1 MPELVTY
8 LNQFMTDE
16 IFVTD
21 IEIMPDG
28 FKNSMSLLIAAD
40 YMVVEKEA
48 GVFPENWQEKWL
60 SFMEQQ
66 EIVIEKKTK
75 KSVKEVDIKPHIL
88 AWDFSMDAFAVS
100 ICKGLSLGKIKPKH
114 MCIAGAWF
122 GGFQALMPL
131 IGYYLGS
138 LFADMVTRYSHWVA
152 FALLLAI
159 GGNMIKESLGEEENV
174 SNDMGFKSMLLLAI
188 ATSIDALAVGV
199 SLAFLKVA
207 ILPAVLFIGCITFV
221 CSAAGVKI
229 GSIFGD
235 KYQSKAELC
244 GGIILILIGIK
255 ILLDG
260 LGIL

>member
-1 MPELVTY
+1 MKVRIKFAKSGVMKFIGHLDCMRFFQKAIRRAKLDVAYSKGYSPHQLMSFASPLGVGVTSDGEYFDVEFYSLPDLSMPELVTY

-88 AWDFSMDAFAVS
+88 AWDFSMDAFAEKNGENYGTLH
-100 ICKGLSLGKIKPKH
+100 CDYEGNSLFMRLTSGSETNIKPELV
-114 MCIAGAWF
+114 M
-122 GGFQALMPL
+122 QAFYAFCESELEP
-131 IGYYLGS
+131 
-138 LFADMVTRYSHWVA
+138 YSYQIHRMQ
-152 FALLLAI
+152 
-159 GGNMIKESLGEEENV
+159 MIFKKKGE
-174 SNDMGFKSMLLLAI
+174 
-188 ATSIDALAVGV
+188 
-199 SLAFLKVA
+199 
-207 ILPAVLFIGCITFV
+207 
-221 CSAAGVKI
+221 
-229 GSIFGD
+229 
-235 KYQSKAELC
+235 
-244 GGIILILIGIK
+244 
-255 ILLDG
+255 
-260 LGIL
+260 

>member
-1 MPELVTY
+1 MKTRMRFVKCGSMKFIGHLDCMRFFQKAIRRAKLDVAYSKGYSPHPLMSFASPLGVGVTSDGEYIDVEFYSLPDLSMPELVTY

-88 AWDFSMDAFAVS
+88 AWDFSMDAFAEKNGENYGTLH
-100 ICKGLSLGKIKPKH
+100 CDYEGNSLFMRLTSGSETNIKPELV
-114 MCIAGAWF
+114 M
-122 GGFQALMPL
+122 QAFYAFCESELEP
-131 IGYYLGS
+131 
-138 LFADMVTRYSHWVA
+138 YSYQIHRMQ
-152 FALLLAI
+152 
-159 GGNMIKESLGEEENV
+159 MIFKKKGE
-174 SNDMGFKSMLLLAI
+174 
-188 ATSIDALAVGV
+188 
-199 SLAFLKVA
+199 
-207 ILPAVLFIGCITFV
+207 
-221 CSAAGVKI
+221 
-229 GSIFGD
+229 
-235 KYQSKAELC
+235 
-244 GGIILILIGIK
+244 
-255 ILLDG
+255 
-260 LGIL
+260 

>member
-1 MPELVTY
+1 MKTRMRFVKCGSMKFIGHLDCMRFFQKALRRARLDVAYSQGYSPHQLMSFASPLGVGITSDGEYIDVEFYSLPDLSLPDLVTY

-88 AWDFSMDAFAVS
+88 AWDFSMDDFAKKNGENYGTLH
-100 ICKGLSLGKIKPKH
+100 CDYEGNSLFMRLTSGSETNIKPELV
-114 MCIAGAWF
+114 M
-122 GGFQALMPL
+122 QAFYAFCENELEP
-131 IGYYLGS
+131 
-138 LFADMVTRYSHWVA
+138 YSYQIHRMQ
-152 FALLLAI
+152 
-159 GGNMIKESLGEEENV
+159 MIFKKKGE
-174 SNDMGFKSMLLLAI
+174 
-188 ATSIDALAVGV
+188 
-199 SLAFLKVA
+199 
-207 ILPAVLFIGCITFV
+207 
-221 CSAAGVKI
+221 
-229 GSIFGD
+229 
-235 KYQSKAELC
+235 
-244 GGIILILIGIK
+244 
-255 ILLDG
+255 
-260 LGIL
+260 

>member
-1 MPELVTY
+1 MKTRMRFVKCGSMKFIGHLDCMRFFQKAIRRAKLDVAYSKGYSPHQLMSFASPLGVGVTSDGEYIDVEFYSLPDLSLPDLVIY

-88 AWDFSMDAFAVS
+88 AWDFSMDTFAKKNGENYGTLH
-100 ICKGLSLGKIKPKH
+100 CDYEGNSLFMRLTSGSETNIKPELV
-114 MCIAGAWF
+114 M
-122 GGFQALMPL
+122 QAFYAFCENELEP
-131 IGYYLGS
+131 
-138 LFADMVTRYSHWVA
+138 YSYQIHRMQ
-152 FALLLAI
+152 
-159 GGNMIKESLGEEENV
+159 MIFKKKGE
-174 SNDMGFKSMLLLAI
+174 
-188 ATSIDALAVGV
+188 
-199 SLAFLKVA
+199 
-207 ILPAVLFIGCITFV
+207 
-221 CSAAGVKI
+221 
-229 GSIFGD
+229 
-235 KYQSKAELC
+235 
-244 GGIILILIGIK
+244 
-255 ILLDG
+255 
-260 LGIL
+260 

>member
-1 MPELVTY
+1 MKTRMRFVKCGSMKFIGHLDCMRFFQKAIRRAKLDVAYSKGYSPHQLMSFASPLGVGVTSDGEYIDVEFYSLPDLSLPDLVTY

-88 AWDFSMDAFAVS
+88 AWDFSLDAFAGKNGENYGTLH
-100 ICKGLSLGKIKPKH
+100 CDYEGNSLFMRLTSGSETNIKPELV
-114 MCIAGAWF
+114 M
-122 GGFQALMPL
+122 QAFYAFCEKELEP
-131 IGYYLGS
+131 
-138 LFADMVTRYSHWVA
+138 YSYQIHR
-152 FALLLAI
+152 LQ
-159 GGNMIKESLGEEENV
+159 MIFKKKGE
-174 SNDMGFKSMLLLAI
+174 
-188 ATSIDALAVGV
+188 
-199 SLAFLKVA
+199 
-207 ILPAVLFIGCITFV
+207 
-221 CSAAGVKI
+221 
-229 GSIFGD
+229 
-235 KYQSKAELC
+235 
-244 GGIILILIGIK
+244 
-255 ILLDG
+255 
-260 LGIL
+260 

>member
-1 MPELVTY
+1 MKTRMRFVKCGSMKFIGHLDCMRFFQKAIRRAKLDVAYSKGYSPHQLMSFASPLGVGVTSDGEYIDVEFYSLPDLSLPDRVTY

-88 AWDFSMDAFAVS
+88 AWDFSMDTFAKKNGENYGTLH
-100 ICKGLSLGKIKPKH
+100 CDYEGNSLFMRLTSGSETNIKPELV
-114 MCIAGAWF
+114 M
-122 GGFQALMPL
+122 QAFYAFCENELEP
-131 IGYYLGS
+131 
-138 LFADMVTRYSHWVA
+138 YSYQIHRMQ
-152 FALLLAI
+152 
-159 GGNMIKESLGEEENV
+159 MIFKKKGE
-174 SNDMGFKSMLLLAI
+174 
-188 ATSIDALAVGV
+188 
-199 SLAFLKVA
+199 
-207 ILPAVLFIGCITFV
+207 
-221 CSAAGVKI
+221 
-229 GSIFGD
+229 
-235 KYQSKAELC
+235 
-244 GGIILILIGIK
+244 
-255 ILLDG
+255 
-260 LGIL
+260 

>member
-1 MPELVTY
+1 MKTRMRFVKCGSMKFIGHLDCMRFFQKAIRRAKLDVAYSKGYSPHQLMSFASPLGVGATSDGEYIDVEFYSLPDISLPELVAY

-88 AWDFSMDAFAVS
+88 AWDFSLASFAEKNGENYGTLH
-100 ICKGLSLGKIKPKH
+100 CDYEGNSLFMRLTSGSETNIKPELV
-114 MCIAGAWF
+114 M
-122 GGFQALMPL
+122 QAFYAFCENGLEP
-131 IGYYLGS
+131 
-138 LFADMVTRYSHWVA
+138 YSYQIHRMQII
-152 FALLLAI
+152 F
-159 GGNMIKESLGEEENV
+159 KKKGE
-174 SNDMGFKSMLLLAI
+174 
-188 ATSIDALAVGV
+188 
-199 SLAFLKVA
+199 
-207 ILPAVLFIGCITFV
+207 
-221 CSAAGVKI
+221 
-229 GSIFGD
+229 
-235 KYQSKAELC
+235 
-244 GGIILILIGIK
+244 
-255 ILLDG
+255 
-260 LGIL
+260 

>member
-1 MPELVTY
+1 MKTRMRFVKCGSMKFIGHLGCMRFFQKAIRRAKLDVAYSKGYSPHQLMSFASPLGVGVTSDGEYIDVEFYSLPDLSLPDLVTY

-88 AWDFSMDAFAVS
+88 AWDFSMDDFAKKNGENYGTLH
-100 ICKGLSLGKIKPKH
+100 CDYEGNSLFMRLTSGSETNIKPELV
-114 MCIAGAWF
+114 M
-122 GGFQALMPL
+122 QAFYAFCENELEP
-131 IGYYLGS
+131 
-138 LFADMVTRYSHWVA
+138 YSYQIHRMQ
-152 FALLLAI
+152 
-159 GGNMIKESLGEEENV
+159 MIFKKKGE
-174 SNDMGFKSMLLLAI
+174 
-188 ATSIDALAVGV
+188 
-199 SLAFLKVA
+199 
-207 ILPAVLFIGCITFV
+207 
-221 CSAAGVKI
+221 
-229 GSIFGD
+229 
-235 KYQSKAELC
+235 
-244 GGIILILIGIK
+244 
-255 ILLDG
+255 
-260 LGIL
+260 